1 MTSAHKISL
10 VALLAMTCLASS
22 GPVLADAVSAAQK
35 PAAQKDVQLDA
46 IFARAAASPPLL
58 RVLMTKL
65 PKGADLHNHAGGGTY
80 AEDFIEWASAAG
92 GCFSLSTQSLVSSP
106 CGAEANADIV
116 PLKGL
121 AERDP
126 NLYSD
131 IVDALSTRR
140 FEQGVGEPEISGH
153 RRFFRTFGRSGRGGG
168 EDRGVRI
175 QAEALRQ
182 AALDNTLYLELMA
195 GASGSRGVIE
205 ASAAI
210 PWTDPW
216 IPTADGSPPQRLD
229 VKALQARL
237 DQLKPAI
244 AKATPA
250 AIAGA
255 DANDKTIAAL
265 NRCGTATPEA
275 ACQVTLRYLL
285 SISRQRPPEVV
296 FGQMAAAFA
305 LVQADPRYVGINIL
319 EPEDGPVSLRDY
331 RLHMRLFAFFKTLY
345 PDVSLTLHAGELAMG
360 LTPPRDMRFHMT
372 EAVEIAGARR
382 IGHGVAVAYEDN
394 AEKLLARMARDK
406 VAIEINLTS
415 NDVIL
420 GVKGKDHPLPLYLAA
435 GVPVTLSTDDLGVS
449 RTDLI
454 HEYMRAVLEQGVS
467 YSQLKQMSRNSLT
480 YSFLQGA
487 SLWDGPCAGLTGP
500 APSAACAAALKA
512 SPKARDQWRLE
523 RAFDTFETEMKTIVP
538 KLAP

>member
-1 MTSAHKISL
+1 MSKSIRGFAVLFAAS
-10 VALLAMTCLASS
+10 LASAC
-22 GPVLADAVSAAQK
+22 PATAETADAE
-35 PAAQKDVQLDA
+35 LDA
-46 IFARAAASPPLL
+46 IFARAATSRPLL

-80 AEDFIEWASAAG
+80 AEDFIDWATTAG
-92 GCFSLSTQSLVSSP
+92 GCFSKSTQSLVSAP
-106 CGAEANADIV
+106 CGGETDTDVIA
-116 PLKGL
+116 LQGL

-153 RRFFRTFGRSGRGGG
+153 RRFFRTFARFGRGGG
-168 EDRGVRI
+168 EDRNVRI

-195 GASGSRGVIE
+195 GSGATREVVE
-205 ASAAI
+205 AAAAT

-216 IPTADGSPPQRLD
+216 IKTADGSPSEQLD
-229 VKALQARL
+229 PKILQARL
-237 DQLKPAI
+237 DSLKPII
-244 AKATPA
+244 AKAMPA
-250 AIAGA
+250 ATAAASATDKAIA
-255 DANDKTIAAL
+255 TL
-265 NRCGTATPEA
+265 NRCGSAKPEP

-285 SISRQRPPEVV
+285 SISRQRPPATV

-305 LVQADPRYVGINIL
+305 LVKSDPRYVGVNIL

-331 RLHMRLFAFFKTLY
+331 RLHMRLFAFFKSID
-345 PDVSLTLHAGELAMG
+345 PDVPLTLHAGELAMG
-360 LTPPRDMRFHMT
+360 LTPPRDLRFHIA

-382 IGHGVAVAYEDN
+382 IGHGVDIAYEDN
-394 AEKLLARMARDK
+394 AEKLLERMARDK
-406 VAIEINLTS
+406 VAVEINLTS

-420 GVKGKDHPLPLYLAA
+420 GVKGNDHPLPLYLAA

-449 RTDLI
+449 RTDLT
-454 HEYMRAVLEQGVS
+454 HEYMRAVIEHGVS
-467 YSQLKQMSRNSLT
+467 YTQLKQISRNSLT

-487 SLWDGPCAGLTGP
+487 SLWDGPCAKATRRTP
-500 APSAACAAALKA
+500 PAACAAVLKI

-523 RAFDTFETEMKTIVP
+523 RAFDAFETEMKAMVP
-538 KLAP
+538 RLAP

>member
-1 MTSAHKISL
+1 MTFAHKKGL
-10 VALLAMTCLASS
+10 AALLAATCLAS
-22 GPVLADAVSAAQK
+22 GAPAWAQAAPDPALDAV
-35 PAAQKDVQLDA
+35 
-46 IFARAAASPPLL
+46 FAKAAASPPLL
-58 RVLMTKL
+58 RILLTKL

-80 AEDFIEWASAAG
+80 AEDFIAWAAAAG
-92 GCFSLSTQSLVSSP
+92 GCFSKTSQSLVAAP
-106 CGAEANADIV
+106 CGAEGNADLV
-116 PLKGL
+116 VLKGL
-121 AERDP
+121 PERDP
-126 NLYSD
+126 DLYSD

-195 GASGSRGVIE
+195 GSSASRAVIE

-210 PWTDPW
+210 PWVDPW
-216 IPTADGSPPQRLD
+216 VQTTDGSPPQRLD
-229 VKALQARL
+229 TKILQARL
-237 DQLKPAI
+237 DQLKPVI

-250 AIAGA
+250 ATAGA
-255 DANDKTIAAL
+255 DANDKAIAAL
-265 NRCGTATPEA
+265 NRCGTAKPEA
-275 ACQVTLRYLL
+275 ACDVTLRYLL

-305 LVQADPRYVGINIL
+305 LVKADPRYVGINIL
-319 EPEDGPVSLRDY
+319 EPEDGPVSVRDY
-331 RLHMRLFAFFKTLY
+331 RLHMRMFAFFKTLY
-345 PDVSLTLHAGELAMG
+345 PDVPLTLHAGELAMG
-360 LTPPRDMRFHMT
+360 LTPPRDLRFHIT
-372 EAVEIAGARR
+372 EAVEVAGAKR
-382 IGHGVAVAYEDN
+382 IGHGVAVAYEDD
-394 AEKLLARMARDK
+394 ADKLLARMAKDK
-406 VAIEINLTS
+406 IAVEINLTS

-420 GVKGKDHPLPLYLAA
+420 GVKGKDHPLPLYMAA

-449 RTDLI
+449 RSDLT
-454 HEYMRAVLEQGVS
+454 HEYMRAVLEQGVR
-467 YSQLKQMSRNSLT
+467 YGQLKQMSRNSLT

-487 SLWDGPCAGLTGP
+487 SLWDGPCARLN
-500 APSAACAAALKA
+500 APTPTAACDAVLKA

-523 RAFDTFETEMKTIVP
+523 RAFDAFEMEMKTIVP

>member
-1 MTSAHKISL
+1 MMSASMKAL
-10 VALLAMTCLASS
+10 VALFAASCLASACPAIAGTS
-22 GPVLADAVSAAQK
+22 ADTE
-35 PAAQKDVQLDA
+35 LDA
-46 IFARAAASPPLL
+46 LFAKAATSPPLL
-58 RVLMTKL
+58 RVLLTKL

-80 AEDFIEWASAAG
+80 AEDFIAWAAAAD
-92 GCFSLSTQSLVSSP
+92 GCFSRSTQSLVSAP
-106 CGAEANADIV
+106 CAGEANADRV
-116 PLKGL
+116 ALKGL
-121 AERDP
+121 PERDP
-126 NLYSD
+126 DLYSD

-140 FEQGVGEPEISGH
+140 FEQGVGDPEISGH

-195 GASGSRGVIE
+195 GSSASRAVVQ

-210 PWTDPW
+210 PWADPW
-216 IPTADGSPPQRLD
+216 VQTADGSPPQRLD
-229 VKALQARL
+229 ARILQARL

-250 AIAGA
+250 AVAEA
-255 DANDKTIAAL
+255 DANDKAIAAL
-265 NRCGTATPEA
+265 NRCETAKPEP
-275 ACQVTLRYLL
+275 ACDVTLRYLL

-305 LVQADPRYVGINIL
+305 LVKADPRYVGINIL

-345 PDVSLTLHAGELAMG
+345 PDVPLTLHAGELAMG
-360 LTPPRDMRFHMT
+360 LTPPRDLRFHIA

-382 IGHGVAVAYEDN
+382 IGHGVDIAYEDD

-406 VAIEINLTS
+406 IAVEINLTS

-449 RTDLI
+449 RSDLT
-454 HEYMRAVLEQGVS
+454 HEYMRAVLEQGVR
-467 YSQLKQMSRNSLT
+467 YGQLKQMSRDSLT

-487 SLWDGPCAGLTGP
+487 SLWDGPCADASGP
-500 APSAACAAALKA
+500 TPSGPCAAVLKT

-523 RAFDTFETEMKTIVP
+523 RAFDTFETQMKAIVP

>member
-1 MTSAHKISL
+1 MMSASMKAL
-10 VALLAMTCLASS
+10 VALFAASCLASACPAIAGTS
-22 GPVLADAVSAAQK
+22 ADTE
-35 PAAQKDVQLDA
+35 LDA
-46 IFARAAASPPLL
+46 LFAKAATSPPLL
-58 RVLMTKL
+58 RVLLTKL

-80 AEDFIEWASAAG
+80 AEDFIAWAAAAD
-92 GCFSLSTQSLVSSP
+92 GCFSRSTQSLVSAP
-106 CGAEANADIV
+106 CAGEANADRV
-116 PLKGL
+116 ALKGL
-121 AERDP
+121 PERDP
-126 NLYSD
+126 DLYSD

-140 FEQGVGEPEISGH
+140 FEQGVGDPEISGH

-195 GASGSRGVIE
+195 GSSASRAVVQ

-210 PWTDPW
+210 PWSDPW
-216 IPTADGSPPQRLD
+216 VQTADGSPPQRLD
-229 VKALQARL
+229 ARILQARL

-250 AIAGA
+250 AVAEA
-255 DANDKTIAAL
+255 DANDKAIVAL
-265 NRCGTATPEA
+265 NRCETAKPEP
-275 ACQVTLRYLL
+275 ACDVTLRYLL

-305 LVQADPRYVGINIL
+305 LVKADPRYVGINIL

-345 PDVSLTLHAGELAMG
+345 PDVPLTLHAGELAMG
-360 LTPPRDMRFHMT
+360 LTPPRDLRFHIA

-382 IGHGVAVAYEDN
+382 IGHGVDIAYEDD

-406 VAIEINLTS
+406 IAVEINLTS

-449 RTDLI
+449 RSDLT
-454 HEYMRAVLEQGVS
+454 HEYMRAVLEQGVR
-467 YSQLKQMSRNSLT
+467 YGQLKQMSRDSLT

-487 SLWDGPCAGLTGP
+487 SLWDGPCADASGP
-500 APSAACAAALKA
+500 TPSGPCAAVLKT

-523 RAFDTFETEMKTIVP
+523 RAFDTFETQMKAIVP